1 MRKVII
7 SLAPVAGPAPV
18 NPDELA
24 TDVVKSVQAGAAMCH
39 LHCKKRT
46 GELTPDTCVI
56 IESFEKICAQT
67 DVVVQASTGGIS
79 NMTIEE
85 RCNPLEYWRVESAS
99 LNGGSTNLGEAVYRN
114 SFDDIRY
121 CAKQCYDR
129 EILPETEVFDI
140 GMINNVEMVAKEMPF
155 RDPVLYNLVFGHKGG
170 MQPTM
175 EALSAFRSFV
185 PEGRLWG
192 VTHFGRDNWTFLAA
206 AIAMGATVVRIGF
219 EDSPYLDE
227 NTTAK
232 YNYQVVEK
240 LVKLIRSMGLEP
252 ATPQEARRILNLAPK
267 SKDNAAHSKCNA
279 AAGCGGKCVGN
290 CTCGGHGHHK
300 EDKNVLNAQALSS
313 VDIESIVRSVITQM
327 K

>member
-7 SLAPVAGPAPV
+7 SLAPVAGPSPV

-24 TDVVKSVQAGAAMCH
+24 KDVVKSVQAGAAMCH

-121 CAKQCYDR
+121 CAKQCYDK

-175 EALSAFRSFV
+175 EALAAFRSFV
-185 PEGRLWG
+185 PNGRLWG

-219 EDSPYLDE
+219 EDSAYLDD
-227 NTTAK
+227 NTKAQ
-232 YNYQVVEK
+232 YNYQLVEK
-240 LVKLIRSMGLEP
+240 LVKLIHAMGLET
-252 ATPQEARRILNLAPK
+252 ATPQEARRMLNLAPK
-267 SKDNAAHSKCNA
+267 SKENAVNSKCNS
-279 AAGCGGKCVGN
+279 AAGCGGHCGGN
-290 CTCGGHGHHK
+290 CTCGGHGHEEK
-300 EDKNVLNAQALSS
+300 NKVGVSNLTGVDIETIVKNVLQQIN
-313 VDIESIVRSVITQM
+313 

>member
-1 MRKVII
+1 MKDNRKVII

-18 NPDELA
+18 DPEKLA
-24 TDVVKSVQAGAAMCH
+24 ADVIKSIDAGACMCH
-39 LHCKKRT
+39 LHCKTREGK
-46 GELTPDTCVI
+46 LTTDTSVI
-56 IESFEKICAQT
+56 NETFERILAER

-79 NMTIEE
+79 DMTIEE
-85 RCNPLEYWRVESAS
+85 RCYPLENPRVESAS

-121 CAKQCYDR
+121 CAKICYEK
-129 EILPETEVFDI
+129 EIVPEVEVFDI
-140 GMINNVEMVAKEMPF
+140 GMINNVMTVADEMPF
-155 RDPVLYNLVFGHKGG
+155 RDPILFNLVFGHKGG

-175 EALSAFRSFV
+175 DALHAFKSFV
-185 PEGRLWG
+185 PEGTLWG

-227 NTTAK
+227 NTNAE

-240 LVKLIRSMGLEP
+240 LVKLIRAMGLEP
-252 ATPQEARRILNLAPK
+252 ATPDEAR
-267 SKDNAAHSKCNA
+267 
-279 AAGCGGKCVGN
+279 
-290 CTCGGHGHHK
+290 
-300 EDKNVLNAQALSS
+300 
-313 VDIESIVRSVITQM
+313 SIMNTADE

>member
-7 SLAPVAGPAPV
+7 SLAPVPGPAPV
-18 NPDELA
+18 NPDMLSE
-24 TDVVKSVQAGAAMCH
+24 DVVKSVRAGAAMCH
-39 LHCKKRT
+39 LHCKTRA
-46 GELTPDTCVI
+46 GNLTPDTCVI
-56 IESFEKICAQT
+56 IESFEKICAKT

-79 NMTIEE
+79 DMTIQE

-140 GMINNVEMVAKEMPF
+140 GMIHNVEMVAKEMPF
-155 RDPVLYNLVFGHKGG
+155 REPILYNLVFGHKGG
-170 MQPTM
+170 MQPTI
-175 EALSAFRSFV
+175 EALTAFRSFV

-192 VTHFGRDNWTFLAA
+192 VTHYGRDNWTFLAA

-219 EDSPYLDE
+219 EDSAYLEDGV
-227 NTTAK
+227 TAE

-240 LVKLIRSMGLEP
+240 LVQLIRAMGLEP
-252 ATPQEARRILNLAPK
+252 ATPQEARRILNLIPK
-267 SKDNAAHSKCNA
+267 SRENATQSHCNR
-279 AAGCGGKCVGN
+279 AAGCGGKCGGD
-290 CTCGGHGHHK
+290 CGCHSNK
-300 EDKNVLNAQALSS
+300 TSIEERLSQ
-313 VDIESIVRSVITQM
+313 VDIEAIVREVMNQI
-327 K
+327 